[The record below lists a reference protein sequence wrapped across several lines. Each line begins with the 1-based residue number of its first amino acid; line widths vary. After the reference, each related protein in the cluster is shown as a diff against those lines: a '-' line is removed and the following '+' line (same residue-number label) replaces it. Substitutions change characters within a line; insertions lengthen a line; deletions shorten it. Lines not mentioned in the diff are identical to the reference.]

1 MYATI
6 LDLSNNKRNSFI
18 NDILNNITANIE
30 ILK

>member
-1 MYATI
+1 MYVTI